1 MFRFRYDLFF
11 LLLTVSFI
19 LFGCGAAFNPYES
32 QFECPQAEKGKC
44 VGIPEAYKES
54 LNSTVN
60 GTYNVYEE
68 IYGKRGEML
77 LTPTEERYV
86 ESLYQKLTDLLKE
99 PNTPVVMP
107 PKVVRVLVLPYS
119 EESNKALYSSRYIF
133 VLVDEPKWL
142 LHNIIQQLNAPEE

>member
-11 LLLTVSFI
+11 LLFAVSLI
-19 LFGCGAAFNPYES
+19 LFGCGAVFNPYQS

-44 VGIPEAYKES
+44 VGISEAYKES

-77 LTPTEERYV
+77 LTPTEERYI

-133 VLVDEPKWL
+133 VLVDEPKWV